1 MRARLLSGAGVVLLA
16 GPVALAFFSGGYF
29 DGPRAWAGL
38 VAWLLVV
45 VAVLCVPR
53 PLPRTP
59 AVAIAVGGLLLLAC
73 WTLLSATWAPIAG
86 GAYHRG
92 QVAMLYAGGLLAAV
106 LLLRTRALA
115 RAVEPAVGAGA
126 LLVIGYGLSERL
138 LPGLLH
144 FQRSIS
150 AEGRLEQPLTY
161 WNAMGE
167 LAAIGLVVCLRM
179 AGDATRPRAA
189 RLLATAAG
197 APLGMGLYI
206 SFSRGALFACLAGIV
221 TLVVVAPTAEQWRG
235 GAIGLAGAVAAAAV
249 SSPFGAV
256 TSLTGSTAG
265 RERDG
270 AITLALLV
278 LCIVVVTGVQWVLI
292 RSETPRAITL
302 PRGASLAAVAVICV
316 GLALAIAVGA
326 KEHSKQPLSGGAT
339 RLATLQSNRYSYWN
353 VALRAFSDEPLRG
366 VGAGGW
372 SVYWLRYR
380 PVGEFAQDAHS
391 LPLQTLA
398 ELGLVGMA
406 LLLSVIGGAA
416 VAARQA
422 LRRAPA
428 LAAGPIAGAIAY
440 LAHSPLDW
448 DWEMP
453 AVTLTALLLAG
464 LLLALG
470 DGEPEPEPYRASAT
484 RGASREKI
492 QTASAQTPT

>member
-29 DGPRAWAGL
+29 AGPRAWAGL

-45 VAVLCVPR
+45 LAVVVVPR
-53 PLPRTP
+53 PLSRTA
-59 AVAIAVGGLLLLAC
+59 AVRIAVGGLLLLAC
-73 WTLLSATWAPIAG
+73 WTLLSATWAPVAG
-86 GAYHRG
+86 DAYHRG
-92 QVAMLYAGGLLAAV
+92 QLAMLYAGGLLAAV
-106 LLLRTRALA
+106 LLLRTRAVA

-126 LLVIGYGLSERL
+126 LLVIGYGISERL

-150 AEGRLEQPLTY
+150 AQGRLEQPLTY

-167 LAAIGLVVCLRM
+167 MAAIGLVVCLRM
-179 AGDATRPRAA
+179 AGDATRPRPV
-189 RLLATAAG
+189 RLLATAAA

-206 SFSRGALFACLAGIV
+206 SFSRGALFACLAGIA
-221 TLVVVAPTAEQWRG
+221 TLVAVAPTREQWRSG
-235 GAIGLAGAVAAAAV
+235 GMALAGAVAAAAV
-249 SSPFGAV
+249 SAPFGAV
-256 TSLTGSTAG
+256 TSLTGSTGG

-270 AITLALLV
+270 AITLGLLALS
-278 LCIVVVTGVQWVLI
+278 TGVFTVVQWLI
-292 RSETPRAITL
+292 IRAETPRAIAL
-302 PRGASLAAVAVICV
+302 PRGAALAAVAVISV

-326 KEHSKQPLSGGAT
+326 KEHSTQPLSGGAT
-339 RLATLQSNRYSYWN
+339 RLVSLQSNRYSYWN
-353 VALRAFSDEPLRG
+353 VALRAFSDQPLRG

-398 ELGLVGMA
+398 ELGLVGLA
-406 LLLSVIGGAA
+406 LLLSVVGGVA

-428 LAAGPIAGAIAY
+428 LAAGPIAGAVTY

-453 AVTLTALLLAG
+453 AVTLAALLLAG
-464 LLLALG
+464 LLLALAEPLEAIRAVG
-470 DGEPEPEPYRASAT
+470 DREADDARPSRAMA
-484 RGASREKI
+484 G
-492 QTASAQTPT
+492 